1 MNPFDLEAAK
11 AGAPVIQRCGRPAR
25 IVDFALQNE
34 GYPLAVIYADEDGVE
49 HVIEFSVQGKYYDHT
64 REDYHDLMMAPVK
77 KTGWLNVYPSDVPFP
92 VGVCGHIYP
101 SQAAADEEAG
111 KYRKA
116 CIHIEWEE

>member
-49 HVIEFSVQGKYYDHT
+49 HVIDFSVQGKYYDYS
-64 REDYHDLMMAPVK
+64 REDYRDLMMAPVK
-77 KTGWLNVYPSDVPFP
+77 KEAWVNINRSRNPIG
-92 VGVCGHIYP
+92 
-101 SQAAADEEAG
+101 AAAGGVYGSREEAD
-111 KYRKA
+111 RNAARARIA
-116 CIHIEWEE
+116 CIHVDWEE